1 MNTIDA
7 NKYFLKQICLRYNVD
22 AKEMKKYAAIIW
34 KCESA
39 VRPFTAEGIGKV
51 SCVSDL
57 TEQLN
62 YIKYDRHDLAMVER
76 VASSLAMARILHPLV
91 KETVNE
97 VQSVFQEAS
106 DRYLGIYE
114 KFFGFMG
121 DELHRNKVADY
132 SRSQL
137 YVIRYEALVAFGIV
151 FDEMTIPMMMDC
163 CRKNIQDSS
172 NIVCQ

>member
-1 MNTIDA
+1 MLDCI
-7 NKYFLKQICLRYNVD
+7 R
-22 AKEMKKYAAIIW
+22 
-34 KCESA
+34 
-39 VRPFTAEGIGKV
+39 
-51 SCVSDL
+51 
-57 TEQLN
+57 
-62 YIKYDRHDLAMVER
+62 YDRHDLAMVER

-97 VQSVFQEAS
+97 VQAVFQEAS

-121 DELHRNKVADY
+121 DELRRNKVADY

-163 CRKNIQDSS
+163 CRKNIQDSA
-172 NIVCQ
+172 NIVYQKS